1 MTMEKKTKRDITDGI
16 KRYEREERLWEILDS
31 DNKIIVYR

>member
-1 MTMEKKTKRDITDGI
+1 MGKETKRDITDGI
-16 KRYEREERLWEILDS
+16 KRYEREERVWEILDS